1 MMTLNE
7 MRYIVALAQEK
18 HFGRAA
24 ERCFVS
30 QPTLSIALKKVES
43 QLKMPLFE
51 RMLDGVRPTPFGEV
65 LIKQAERVLEEAL
78 HLKELATTASD
89 PLKGALRIGAIYTVG
104 PYLLPS
110 LVFAMNQLAPQTP
123 LFLKEDFTQQLIL
136 DLKNDSIDVAILALP
151 IHETGIVSKALY
163 EEDFCVIVPKKS
175 ALAQKK
181 QICKEDLDLSPV
193 LLLGEGN
200 CFRDQVLETCPNLNR
215 KEKNFANIEGNSLET
230 LRYMVASG
238 VGIAILPMSAMN
250 PKMHPTDLIRI
261 LPFSEPKPVRTIA
274 LAWRVS
280 FPRSAVIDV
289 LKQAILSCALFGVR
303 ALK

>member
-78 HLKELATTASD
+78 HLKELAATASD

-136 DLKNDSIDVAILALP
+136 DLKSDSIDVAILALP